1 MSKLVLLL
9 CLLFIKLYLYA
20 CRHVLIYVWLFV
32 SRCICV
38 WVCVGVIVVYC
49 VLFIFVY
56 MVESIYV
63 SPHKCLRKVHKTS
76 DCTFAFK
83 LLPLGLALLFG

>member
-1 MSKLVLLL
+1 MNG
-9 CLLFIKLYLYA
+9 
-20 CRHVLIYVWLFV
+20 YVWADIYIWSFL
-32 SRCICV
+32 SRCVCV
-38 WVCVGVIVVYC
+38 RVFVGVIVVYC
-49 VLFIFVY
+49 VLCTFVC

-76 DCTFAFK
+76 VCTFAFR